1 MKGILFKKNDK
12 WFVKYTKH
20 HPAIMVQEYN
30 AELPLYFEY
39 DDLLLV
45 QLLNVPVCDL
55 NGKKI
60 EFNFYE
66 VWREVDGETEVTYY
80 ASLKKEH
87 YIENVNEIKETK
99 KEITEEEIKKQ
110 SWKYDPRKKMD
121 IEFIRAAFV
130 AGAKWMQE
138 QLKNN

>member
-1 MKGILFKKNDK
+1 MKGILLKRNDK

-30 AELPLYFEY
+30 AELPLHPKY
-39 DDLLLV
+39 DELSLV
-45 QLLNVPVCDL
+45 QLLNVPVCNLD
-55 NGKKI
+55 GKKI

-66 VWREVDGETEVTYY
+66 VWEEIDGETQITNF
-80 ASLKKEH
+80 ASLKKE
-87 YIENVNEIKETK
+87 
-99 KEITEEEIKKQ
+99 ITLEDIKKQ

-130 AGAKWMQE
+130 AGAQWYKE
-138 QLKNN
+138 QIENNGKTNID